1 MSCVLRA
8 IGTSF
13 DVDAFLKDSPLEASP
28 AFRRG
33 EPRFAGREDGPRRAA
48 SGFNTEVSAADPGD
62 LDDQITQAM
71 HFLNEYEDELRRL
84 GSFPGVEEVCLDF
97 AVRRRAET
105 SQSDLFPAGLLWRA
119 GALHFD
125 LGVTLGDGGGS
136 WGAAR
141 RRRRGRG

>member
-13 DVDAFLKDSPLEASP
+13 DVDAFLEDSPLEAAP

-48 SGFNTEVSAADPGD
+48 SGFNAEVSAESPDD
-62 LDDQITQAM
+62 LSEQITHAM

-119 GALHFD
+119 GALDID
-125 LGVTLGDGGGS
+125 LVVTQVDGGG
-136 WGAAR
+136 G
-141 RRRRGRG
+141 